1 MILLGPTFTMPGS
14 HEDEEWRRAGFGW
27 SVVARVTG
35 ETLGTSV
42 HSVSVR
48 AVIQR
53 VSEASVAV
61 DGNVVGAIGTGLL
74 VLVGVTGSDGQAD
87 AEALADKLARLR
99 IFRDDDGK
107 MNRSVTDVGGA
118 VLVVSQFTLYGSVRR
133 GNRPSFVD
141 AAEPS
146 AAEPLVEVVTRRLE
160 GHGLEVATGRFGAMM
175 DVHLV
180 NDGPVTITLD
190 VTDGRI
196 Q

>member
-1 MILLGPTFTMPGS
+1 MPGS
-14 HEDEEWRRAGFGW
+14 HEAEEWRRTGFGW
-27 SVVARVTG
+27 SVIARATG

-61 DGNVVGAIGTGLL
+61 DGDVVGAIGTGLL

-146 AAEPLVEVVTRRLE
+146 VAEPLVEVVTRRLE
-160 GHGLEVATGRFGAMM
+160 GYGLEVATGRFGAMM

-190 VTDGRI
+190 VPDDRI
-196 Q
+196 E